1 MIFYQ
6 QAAIADKKLRPDD
19 LKAARWDTAV
29 GTVLTQ
35 CLTGA
40 VLVTAAGALASSGSA
55 RTALPLILGS
65 SPMGRH
71 FRLLRRMEVR
81 CWSGRGD
88 GNRLRRQHDFDL
100 RSVGVSL
107 SLEPKRTLSPNLIHS
122 NMCN

>member
-40 VLVTAAGALASSGSA
+40 VLIAAAATLASSGVSA
-55 RTALPLILGS
+55 NLAPAYSVVSACRSLTAIYCAGSGPRTNTWAFAETTG
-65 SPMGRH
+65 
-71 FRLLRRMEVR
+71 
-81 CWSGRGD
+81 
-88 GNRLRRQHDFDL
+88 
-100 RSVGVSL
+100 
-107 SLEPKRTLSPNLIHS
+107 
-122 NMCN
+122 

>member
-40 VLVTAAGALASSGSA
+40 VLIAAAATLASSGVSA
-55 RTALPLILGS
+55 NLS
-65 SPMGRH
+65 SCLFGC
-71 FRLLRRMEVR
+71 F
-81 CWSGRGD
+81 
-88 GNRLRRQHDFDL
+88 
-100 RSVGVSL
+100 SL
-107 SLEPKRTLSPNLIHS
+107 SVLDSHILCRFRTENQHLGL
-122 NMCN
+122 C

>member
-40 VLVTAAGALASSGSA
+40 VLIAAAATLASSGVSA
-55 RTALPLILGS
+55 NLASLCL
-65 SPMGRH
+65 
-71 FRLLRRMEVR
+71 
-81 CWSGRGD
+81 SGCFSKP
-88 GNRLRRQHDFDL
+88 QA
-100 RSVGVSL
+100 VV
-107 SLEPKRTLSPNLIHS
+107 
-122 NMCN
+122 

>member
-40 VLVTAAGALASSGSA
+40 VLIAAAATLASSGVSA
-55 RTALPLILGS
+55 NLASLCLSGCFSTTQYVGMGS
-65 SPMGRH
+65 WLNG
-71 FRLLRRMEVR
+71 LE
-81 CWSGRGD
+81 
-88 GNRLRRQHDFDL
+88 
-100 RSVGVSL
+100 RSV
-107 SLEPKRTLSPNLIHS
+107 PPRI
-122 NMCN
+122 C

>member
-40 VLVTAAGALASSGSA
+40 VLIAAAATLASSGVSA
-55 RTALPLILGS
+55 NLSRNWWWK
-65 SPMGRH
+65 
-71 FRLLRRMEVR
+71 LL
-81 CWSGRGD
+81 SG
-88 GNRLRRQHDFDL
+88 NEFQI
-100 RSVGVSL
+100 
-107 SLEPKRTLSPNLIHS
+107 K
-122 NMCN
+122 